1 MAKDIGCPLFVI
13 DQYPMS
19 ELQRWRNLYM
29 VEFYN
34 NNPDKL
40 KFSPDDISIEE
51 SQQRLME
58 LFRQSERR

>member
-1 MAKDIGCPLFVI
+1 
-13 DQYPMS
+13 
-19 ELQRWRNLYM
+19 M

-51 SQQRLME
+51 SQRRLME
-58 LFRQSERR
+58 LFRPSEKE